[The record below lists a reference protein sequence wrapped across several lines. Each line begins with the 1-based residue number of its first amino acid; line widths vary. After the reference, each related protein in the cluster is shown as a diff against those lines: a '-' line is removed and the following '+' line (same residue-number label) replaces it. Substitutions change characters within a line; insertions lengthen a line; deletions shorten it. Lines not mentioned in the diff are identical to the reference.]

1 MPASWWRAGLSKMTI
16 SDRTLSQALIAE
28 CERRIFGESV
38 PRLKKCLSLLN
49 EEDVWFRPNAE
60 TISVGN
66 LILHLCGNVRQ
77 WLIGALGG
85 NPDNRQRDAEFSEQG
100 PIPVPNLLQRL
111 TILQADSLVVLHRL
125 DDSALVKKYTVQGF
139 EESGVS
145 ILVHVIEHFS
155 YHTGQ
160 ISYYTK
166 TRKAIDLNY
175 YGSADLTQ
183 KNCEPRRPSSQ
194 RNKRVKK

>member
-1 MPASWWRAGLSKMTI
+1 MTFH
-16 SDRTLSQALIAE
+16 DRTISQALIAE
-28 CERRIFGESV
+28 CERRLFDESV

-49 EEDVWFRPNAE
+49 EEDIWFRPNAE
-60 TISVGN
+60 TVSVGN

-77 WLIGALGG
+77 WLISALGG

-100 PIPVPNLLQRL
+100 PIPVTDLLQKL
-111 TILQADSLVVLHRL
+111 TILEADSLEVLQHL
-125 DDSALVKKYTVQGF
+125 NDSALVKNYTVQGF

-166 TRKAIDLNY
+166 TRKAVDLNY
-175 YGSADLTQ
+175 YGGADLMQ
-183 KNCEPRRPSSQ
+183 KNS
-194 RNKRVKK
+194 